1 MKANADKWYLLVT
14 CNTNITAKV
23 EDFSIENS
31 PEEKLLGV
39 RFDSIF
45 SLENYVYCLWAMA
58 SQKLHA
64 LARIVNYMEIE
75 KRQFLM
81 KALPPNLAIVRW
93 FGCSTVGP

>member
-1 MKANADKWYLLVT
+1 
-14 CNTNITAKV
+14 
-23 EDFSIENS
+23 
-31 PEEKLLGV
+31 
-39 RFDSIF
+39 
-45 SLENYVYCLWAMA
+45 MA